1 MAETP
6 KTPETKS
13 VSKKE
18 SSSKTS
24 DDSKI
29 FAALS
34 YAWILSVIFY
44 VIKKDDSYV
53 QFHAKQGIVLFGL
66 HLVSVVLFFLGPIS
80 FLIGLA
86 AFVLMVVGAL
96 KAYTGEKYKIPYVY
110 KFAEKIN
117 F

>member
-6 KTPETKS
+6 NVTETKS
-13 VSKKE
+13 
-18 SSSKTS
+18 SSA
-24 DDSKI
+24 DESKI

-34 YAWILSVIFY
+34 YLWILSIIFY
-44 VIKKDDSYV
+44 VIKKDDAFI

-66 HLVSVVLFFLGPIS
+66 HVVSMFLFFLGPLS

-86 AFVLMVVGAL
+86 AFVLMVIGAV
-96 KAYTGEKYKIPYVY
+96 KAYGGEKYRIPYVADL
-110 KFAEKIN
+110 AEKIN

>member
-6 KTPETKS
+6 NVTETKPS
-13 VSKKE
+13 SADESKV
-18 SSSKTS
+18 
-24 DDSKI
+24 

-34 YAWILSVIFY
+34 YLWILSIIFY
-44 VIKKDDSYV
+44 VIKKDDAYI

-66 HLVSVVLFFLGPIS
+66 HVVSMFLFFLGPLS

-86 AFVLMVVGAL
+86 AFVLMVIGAV
-96 KAYTGEKYKIPYVY
+96 KAYGGEKYRIPYVADL
-110 KFAEKIN
+110 AEKIN